1 MYPFVHGTPASKR
14 ISIAGNIRR
23 GKQRPELW
31 REKRPDTRGCF
42 TAKILFSHSF
52 EIGQPIKQCWSYGPQ
67 LSTLFGRS
75 TYVFSTEL

>member
-42 TAKILFSHSF
+42 TTKILFSHSF
-52 EIGQPIKQCWSYGPQ
+52 EIGQPIKQCWSYEPQ